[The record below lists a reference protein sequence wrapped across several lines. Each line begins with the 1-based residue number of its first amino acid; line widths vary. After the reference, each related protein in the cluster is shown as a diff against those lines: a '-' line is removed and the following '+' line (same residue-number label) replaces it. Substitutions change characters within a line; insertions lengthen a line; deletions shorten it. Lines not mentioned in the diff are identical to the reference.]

1 MIFTSD
7 KNGLDGIIN
16 KFGIFNKSFNNIK
29 RDLSSG
35 HGLLNSIFVSSFTS
49 NDIKSIKEYI
59 TQIKAGVPT
68 GEAWSSTMKGCT
80 VTAKQHVLACKN
92 DAKAL
97 EELSA
102 TASAMVPSVKAADI
116 ALKGLALAGNIL
128 VSLVI
133 SKVISTV
140 YEMAQASDTVGKAA
154 KEAAD
159 ELITQRQNGVQFRI
173 GKYNILAFH
182 STRISLHKIVE
193 LWNQIISK
201 VGFSDISPT
210 VIISHIRRRGE
221 IGGSAKKVGKRIKE
235 LERLYGIQNG
245 ATSFQG
251 NQYEVVTNK
260 SEAPKKSQSDLAAQ
274 MGISVDTL
282 QNYKMLAEMIPEL
295 DELVSTGI
303 VTTHIKRGVPKRY
316 PLQNL
321 DIYMPK
327 PYNQIR
333 SNQGYVVCLMV
344 ALTETYV
351 FPMWNKLVTRLSPI
365 CGRE

>member
-49 NDIKSIKEYI
+49 NDINSIKEYI

-116 ALKGLALAGNIL
+116 ALKGLALAGNIF

-140 YEMAQASDTVGKAA
+140 YEMSQASDTVGKAA

-201 VGFSDISPT
+201 IGNSDISPR
-210 VIISHIRRRGE
+210 VAKYNFSPAVSNIRRRGE

-235 LERLYGIQNG
+235 LERLYGIREGSAGGNG
-245 ATSFQG
+245 S
-251 NQYEVVTNK
+251 NQYKKKELEPNNSV
-260 SEAPKKSQSDLAAQ
+260 EAKSQSDLAAQ

-303 VTTHIKRGVPKRY
+303 VTIHTKR
-316 PLQNL
+316 
-321 DIYMPK
+321 
-327 PYNQIR
+327 
-333 SNQGYVVCLMV
+333 
-344 ALTETYV
+344 E
-351 FPMWNKLVTRLSPI
+351 
-365 CGRE
+365 

>member
-1 MIFTSD
+1 MRS
-7 KNGLDGIIN
+7 
-16 KFGIFNKSFNNIK
+16 
-29 RDLSSG
+29 
-35 HGLLNSIFVSSFTS
+35 
-49 NDIKSIKEYI
+49 
-59 TQIKAGVPT
+59 
-68 GEAWSSTMKGCT
+68 
-80 VTAKQHVLACKN
+80 
-92 DAKAL
+92 
-97 EELSA
+97 
-102 TASAMVPSVKAADI
+102 
-116 ALKGLALAGNIL
+116 
-128 VSLVI
+128 
-133 SKVISTV
+133 
-140 YEMAQASDTVGKAA
+140 
-154 KEAAD
+154 
-159 ELITQRQNGVQFRI
+159 
-173 GKYNILAFH
+173 
-182 STRISLHKIVE
+182 
-193 LWNQIISK
+193 QIISK
-201 VGFSDISPT
+201 IGNPDISPT

-245 ATSFQG
+245 G
-251 NQYEVVTNK
+251 DRK
-260 SEAPKKSQSDLAAQ
+260 SEPNYSELKKSQSDLAAQ

-282 QNYKMLAEMIPEL
+282 HNYKMLAEMIPEL

-351 FPMWNKLVTRLSPI
+351 FATWNKVVTRLSPI